1 MTQAYPNTNL
11 HIAGNWVP
19 AIGGE
24 TIDVLNP
31 ASEECIGKVA
41 HARIEDLDLALEA
54 AQSGFDVWKKVSPM
68 DRYKAMRKV
77 ASLLKERIDQIAV
90 ILTQEQGKPIQQSK
104 GEIMLAVDIIDWFA
118 EEGRRTYGRIIPARM
133 EGVMQSVTKEPVGPV
148 AGFIPWNFPINQGV
162 RKIASALAAGC
173 SIILKGAEET
183 PASTAA
189 LVKCFADAGLPPGVV
204 NLVYGVPSEISEY
217 LISNPIIRKV
227 TFTGSTAVGKQL
239 ASLAGA
245 HMKKVT
251 MELGGHAPAIVC
263 EDADIDVA
271 LNVLVDNKFRNAG
284 QVCVAPTRFLI
295 HEKHYNNFVNRFTD
309 MASKIT
315 VGDGMDSS
323 NMMGPLAHNRRIEA
337 MEGFVSDAISRGAKI
352 TTGGQRKGNKGY
364 FFEPTVLTDVPID
377 ARMMNEEPFGP
388 LAPISS
394 FTDFDSVIEEANR
407 LDYGLASYAYTS
419 SAKTAEIIGS
429 SIESGMVS
437 INHHGIAL
445 IETPFGGV
453 KDSGYGSEGGK
464 EGIEGYLNTKFISHK
479 TL

>member
-1 MTQAYPNTNL
+1 ML
-11 HIAGNWVP
+11 G
-19 AIGGE
+19 
-24 TIDVLNP
+24 
-31 ASEECIGKVA
+31 
-41 HARIEDLDLALEA
+41 
-54 AQSGFDVWKKVSPM
+54 
-68 DRYKAMRKV
+68 
-77 ASLLKERIDQIAV
+77 SLQ
-90 ILTQEQGKPIQQSK
+90 
-104 GEIMLAVDIIDWFA
+104 
-118 EEGRRTYGRIIPARM
+118 
-133 EGVMQSVTKEPVGPV
+133 
-148 AGFIPWNFPINQGV
+148 
-162 RKIASALAAGC
+162 
-173 SIILKGAEET
+173 
-183 PASTAA
+183 
-189 LVKCFADAGLPPGVV
+189 GVV

-239 ASLAGA
+239 ASIAGA

-284 QVCVAPTRFLI
+284 QDCVAPTRFLI

-445 IETPFGGV
+445 IETPFGE
-453 KDSGYGSEGGK
+453 S
-464 EGIEGYLNTKFISHK
+464 K
-479 TL
+479 TLVMDLKEEKRVLRVI

>member
-189 LVKCFADAGLPPGVV
+189 LVKCFADAGLPPCVV
-204 NLVYGVPSEISEY
+204 KLVNCYP
-217 LISNPIIRKV
+217 
-227 TFTGSTAVGKQL
+227 
-239 ASLAGA
+239 
-245 HMKKVT
+245 
-251 MELGGHAPAIVC
+251 
-263 EDADIDVA
+263 
-271 LNVLVDNKFRNAG
+271 
-284 QVCVAPTRFLI
+284 
-295 HEKHYNNFVNRFTD
+295 
-309 MASKIT
+309 
-315 VGDGMDSS
+315 
-323 NMMGPLAHNRRIEA
+323 
-337 MEGFVSDAISRGAKI
+337 
-352 TTGGQRKGNKGY
+352 
-364 FFEPTVLTDVPID
+364 
-377 ARMMNEEPFGP
+377 
-388 LAPISS
+388 
-394 FTDFDSVIEEANR
+394 
-407 LDYGLASYAYTS
+407 
-419 SAKTAEIIGS
+419 
-429 SIESGMVS
+429 
-437 INHHGIAL
+437 
-445 IETPFGGV
+445 
-453 KDSGYGSEGGK
+453 
-464 EGIEGYLNTKFISHK
+464 
-479 TL
+479 